1 MVTSPCKL
9 GNAEPLAAADTPLA
23 PVADIVGIAGIVV
36 DHRVAGVADTA
47 YIAADPAD
55 RIVKDHIAGHTAA
68 VAVVVVHT
76 ADIAR
81 VVRTL
86 FVPSEP
92 LRQWDCHS
100 QHKNARRERFAVR
113 NLCKCC

>member
-1 MVTSPCKL
+1 MTSPCKL

-47 YIAADPAD
+47 YIAAD

-100 QHKNARRERFAVR
+100 QHKNARRERFADR